1 MEDYS
6 RDNVG
11 DVNLGNVL
19 GARLGCRSYDLPMM
33 DERLRERALNE

>member
-1 MEDYS
+1 MEVYN

-19 GARLGCRSYDLPMM
+19 GACLGHWSYDLPMM
-33 DERLRERALNE
+33 DESSREHALND